1 MSLSVKMAFAA
12 LLLSTTFAMTSVTA
26 HAAPC
31 PPGAQKAD
39 SEGGA
44 GGGTQQAQKADSEG
58 GAGGGTQQ
66 AQKAASEGGS
76 GGGTQQAQKA
86 ESEGGAGALTASAGC
101 K

>member
-12 LLLSTTFAMTSVTA
+12 LLLGTTFAVTTVTA

-31 PPGAQKAD
+31 PQKAE

-44 GGGTQQAQKADSEG
+44 GGGTQQAQKAESEGGAGGGTQQAQKAESEG

-66 AQKAASEGGS
+66 AQKAASEGG
-76 GGGTQQAQKA
+76 
-86 ESEGGAGALTASAGC
+86 AGALTASAGC